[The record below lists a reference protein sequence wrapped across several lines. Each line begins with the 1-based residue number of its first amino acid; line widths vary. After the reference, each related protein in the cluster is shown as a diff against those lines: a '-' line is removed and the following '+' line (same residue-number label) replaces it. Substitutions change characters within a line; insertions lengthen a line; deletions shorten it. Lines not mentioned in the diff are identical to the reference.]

1 MGTKE
6 EGERADAHVFQFDLV
21 PKFPCSLQMEAKN
34 PLLPIC
40 KHFPPL
46 LLLLVGHGRSALML
60 LPFLPLPPMPTAAA
74 ASSLEARRRE
84 FMPAARCAAASAP
97 PVASIL

>member
-1 MGTKE
+1 
-6 EGERADAHVFQFDLV
+6 
-21 PKFPCSLQMEAKN
+21 
-34 PLLPIC
+34 
-40 KHFPPL
+40 
-46 LLLLVGHGRSALML
+46 LLVGHGRSALML